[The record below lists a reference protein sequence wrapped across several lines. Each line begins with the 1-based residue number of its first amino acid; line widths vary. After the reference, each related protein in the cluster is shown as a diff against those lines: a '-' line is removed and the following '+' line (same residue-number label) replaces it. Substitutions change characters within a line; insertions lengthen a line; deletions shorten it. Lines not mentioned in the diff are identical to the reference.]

1 MNEEDGMGTSQNL
14 IVHERLV
21 WFTSKEKKLKKKRNY
36 LYKWKQIVDN
46 SYEIYVSSYDQS
58 YQFGFNNI

>member
-1 MNEEDGMGTSQNL
+1 MNDLFDLQ
-14 IVHERLV
+14 V
-21 WFTSKEKKLKKKRNY
+21 KKKNFKKRNY

-46 SYEIYVSSYDQS
+46 SYEIYVSSYDQI